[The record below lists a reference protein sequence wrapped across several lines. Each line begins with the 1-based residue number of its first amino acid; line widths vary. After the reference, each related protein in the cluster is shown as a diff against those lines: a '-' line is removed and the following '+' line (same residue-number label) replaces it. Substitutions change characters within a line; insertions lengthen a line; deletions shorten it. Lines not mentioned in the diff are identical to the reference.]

1 MKLLRGLL
9 RNRNILACLLLFFLS
24 LTFFWKFFLKGL
36 LPIPADFIVGTY
48 FPWLDYK
55 WGYPA
60 GVPVKNPILSDVVS
74 VIYPIK
80 IYAMELIKKGILPL
94 WNPRMFAGYPLLA
107 NFQIAVF
114 NPTNIFYLL
123 LPNPLAWSLQIFFQ
137 PLLVGIFTFIFLNH
151 LKISKNASLFG
162 AIIFAFSGFCLIW
175 FEWNTQTFTV
185 AFLPILLF
193 LTDKFFTKRK
203 IYWGILISLAL
214 ALQIF
219 SGYPQIVFFT
229 IFALVAFIF
238 SQHRLIH
245 KKTLFW
251 CLWILLGIGLAAIQ
265 VFPVGE
271 FLLNSQRQQEVLSR
285 ELAFL
290 PWQNL
295 ISFFA
300 PDYFGNHATGNFWGE
315 ANYTNNVGYTGV
327 ITFILATV
335 AIGSLRKRKI
345 VRFFIFLLLFS
356 LLFSLPTPITI
367 FINKIKFL
375 GLSAMAAHRVLFLA
389 NFSLACL
396 AAFAFD
402 SLSKKRGNL
411 DYIRAAYLPLIVL
424 LGIFLGTFLAYK
436 NFSLAGFAN
445 DPFSTKILNQW
456 LPNLKVG
463 LRNLILPLGLTFFT
477 VAILILINLKI
488 KFLKNL
494 ALLALFLLTV
504 FELFRFGWKY
514 TPFAKRE
521 LLFPKTPVIDFLTS
535 QEKPFRILGGD
546 VIPMNMWSAFELE
559 SPAGYDAV
567 YPLRYGQFLNVV
579 NGGQVENPVSRY
591 GNIQRFDTPLID
603 LTNSKYILA
612 LKYDKSGNVDQ
623 KGNISYKFQLPKL
636 NPVFEDKSV
645 VVLENTTVL
654 PRAFLVYD
662 YQIETDKRKI
672 FDVLLD
678 PSFNLKE
685 KIVLEEKISDS
696 PKIGKIKQVEYLGE
710 INGESKIL
718 VDHEGDG
725 FLFVSDSYYPGW
737 KAYVDDKETKIYRAN
752 YTFRAVFVPQGEH
765 EIKFLFQP
773 QSFKIGAGISILA
786 FLALMG
792 LIGYEVIRSS
802 HSSSKRST

>member
-1 MKLLRGLL
+1 MRIKHLFLKIWPFFIIALLV
-9 RNRNILACLLLFFLS
+9 FV
-24 LTFFWKFFLKGL
+24 FFWKFFLKGL
-36 LPIPADFIVGTY
+36 VPIPTDFIVGTY
-48 FPWLDYK
+48 FPWLDYQ

-80 IYAMELIKKGILPL
+80 IYAMELIKKRILPL
-94 WNPRMFAGYPLLA
+94 WFPRMFAGYPLLS

-114 NPTNIFYLL
+114 NPTNILYLL
-123 LPNPLAWSLQIFFQ
+123 LPNLLAWSLQIIFQ
-137 PLLVGIFTFIFLNH
+137 SLLVGIFTFIFLDH
-151 LKISKNASLFG
+151 LKISKNASIFG

-175 FEWNTQTFTV
+175 LEWNTQTFTV

-193 LTDKFFTKRK
+193 LTNNFFTKKK
-203 IYWGILISLAL
+203 IYWGIMISLAL

-219 SGYPQIVFFT
+219 SGYPQIVFYT
-229 IFALVAFIF
+229 IFALVTFIF
-238 SQHRLIH
+238 FQHRIIQ
-245 KKTLFW
+245 KKTFFW

-265 VFPVGE
+265 VFPAGE
-271 FLLNSQRQQEVLSR
+271 LLLNSQRQQEILGR
-285 ELAFL
+285 EFAFL

-300 PDYFGNHATGNFWGE
+300 PDYFGNHATGNFWGKV
-315 ANYTNNVGYTGV
+315 NYTNNSGYTGV

-335 AIGSLRKRKI
+335 AIGFLKKRKI
-345 VRFFIFLLLFS
+345 VRFFIFLFLFS

-367 FINKIKFL
+367 FINKIKLL
-375 GLSAMAAHRVLFLA
+375 GLSAMTAHRALFLA

-411 DYIRAAYLPLIVL
+411 NNLRATYLPLIILIGV
-424 LGIFLGTFLAYK
+424 FLGTFIAYR
-436 NFSLAGFAN
+436 NFTSPAELAN
-445 DPFSTKILNQW
+445 DPFSIKVLNQW
-456 LPNLKVG
+456 STNLKVG

-477 VAILILINLKI
+477 VFIFILINFKI
-488 KFLKNL
+488 KFFRNL
-494 ALLALFLLTV
+494 ALLALFLVTV

-514 TPFAKRE
+514 TPFAKKE
-521 LLFPKTPVIDFLTS
+521 LLFPKTPVIDFLIS

-567 YPLRYGQFLNVV
+567 YPLRYGQFVNVL
-579 NGGQVENPVSRY
+579 NGGQVEDFVGRY

-603 LTNSKYILA
+603 LANSKYILA
-612 LKYDKSGNVDQ
+612 LKYDKSGSVDT
-623 KGNISYKFQLPKL
+623 KGDVSYKFQLPKL
-636 NPVFEDKSV
+636 KPVFEDKSV
-645 VVLENTTVL
+645 VVLENTSAL

-678 PSFNLKE
+678 PKFNFKN
-685 KIVLEEKISDS
+685 KIVLEEKISNS
-696 PKIGKIKQVEYLGE
+696 LKIGEIKQVKYLGE

-725 FLFVSDSYYPGW
+725 LLFISDSYYPGW
-737 KAYVDDKETKIYRAN
+737 KAYVDDKETKIYRAD
-752 YTFRAVFVPQGEH
+752 YAFRAVVVPAGQH
-765 EIKFLFQP
+765 EVKFSFNPRSFNVGLGITSASLLILLLLGIAKSVKFQ
-773 QSFKIGAGISILA
+773 
-786 FLALMG
+786 
-792 LIGYEVIRSS
+792 R
-802 HSSSKRST
+802 

>member
-1 MKLLRGLL
+1 MRVKKLFLKIWPLL
-9 RNRNILACLLLFFLS
+9 IIFFPVFI
-24 LTFFWKFFLKGL
+24 FFWKFYLKGL

-48 FPWLDYK
+48 YPWLDYK
-55 WGYPA
+55 WGYA
-60 GVPVKNPILSDVVS
+60 VGVPVKNPILSDVVS

-80 IYAMELIKKGILPL
+80 IYAMELMKKGILPL

-114 NPTNIFYLL
+114 NPTNIFYLFL
-123 LPNPLAWSLQIFFQ
+123 FNSLAWSLQIFFQ
-137 PLLVGIFTFIFLNH
+137 PFLASIFTFIFLNH
-151 LKISKNASLFG
+151 FKLNKSASLFG

-175 FEWNTQTFTV
+175 LEWNTLTFTV

-193 LTDKFFTKRK
+193 LTDMFFTKKK
-203 IYWGILISLAL
+203 IYWGILISFAL

-219 SGYPQIVFFT
+219 SGYPQIVFYT
-229 IFALVAFIF
+229 IFALVVFIF
-238 SQHRLIH
+238 FQHRLIQ
-245 KKTLFW
+245 KKTFFW
-251 CLWILLGIGLAAIQ
+251 CLWILLGIGLASLQ
-265 VFPVGE
+265 VFPVAE
-271 FLLNSQRQQEVLSR
+271 FFINSQRQQEVLSG

-290 PWQNL
+290 PWKNL
-295 ISFFA
+295 IGFFA

-315 ANYTNNVGYTGV
+315 ANYTNNTGYTGV
-327 ITFILATV
+327 ITLILATV
-335 AIGSLRKRKI
+335 AISSLRKRKI
-345 VRFFIFLLLFS
+345 FRFFIFLFLFS
-356 LLFSLPTPITI
+356 LLFSLPTPMTI
-367 FINKIKFL
+367 FMNKIKFL
-375 GLSAMAAHRVLFLA
+375 GLSAMAAHRALFLA

-402 SLSKKRGNL
+402 FLVKKRGNL
-411 DYIRAAYLPLIVL
+411 NYLRAAYLPLIVL
-424 LGIFLGTFLAYK
+424 LGVFLGTFLAYK
-436 NFSLAGFAN
+436 NFTALAGLAN
-445 DPFSTKILNQW
+445 DPFFLKILNQW
-456 LPNLKVG
+456 LTNLKVG
-463 LRNLILPLGLTFFT
+463 LRNLLLPLGLTFST
-477 VAILILINLKI
+477 VAILILINFKI
-488 KFLKNL
+488 KFLRSL
-494 ALLALFLLTV
+494 ALFALFLLTI

-521 LLFPKTPVIDFLTS
+521 LLFPKTPIIDFLTS

-567 YPLRYGQFLNVV
+567 YPLRYAQFLNVV
-579 NGGQVENPVSRY
+579 NGGQVEEPVGRY
-591 GNIQRFDTPLID
+591 GDIQRFDSPLID
-603 LTNSKYILA
+603 LANSKYILA

-623 KGNISYKFQLPKL
+623 GGNISYKFQLSKL

-672 FDVLLD
+672 FDVLLN
-678 PSFNLKE
+678 PKFNFKE
-685 KIVLEEKISDS
+685 KIVLEEKISKS
-696 PKIGKIKQVEYLGE
+696 LKRGKIKQVEYLGE

-725 FLFVSDSYYPGW
+725 LLFVSDSYYPGW
-737 KAYVDDKETKIYRAN
+737 KAYIDDNETKIYRAD

-773 QSFKIGAGISILA
+773 QSFKIGLRVS
-786 FLALMG
+786 ALSFFT
-792 LIGYEVIRSS
+792 LIGILLYGIIRSRY
-802 HSSSKRST
+802 SSSQRSP